1 MRKARSHIEEYI
13 DYDEVKEK
21 QEQCMMRC
29 EALENGKLDLLNNV
43 KKIQETIKNKGLQ
56 IENITKEQQKIREFI
71 RNLEERYCSD
81 WYDSAVMFA

>member
-1 MRKARSHIEEYI
+1 MNQIEEFI

-43 KKIQETIKNKGLQ
+43 KKIQETIKNKELQ
-56 IENITKEQQKIREFI
+56 MENITKEQQKIKDFI

-81 WYDSAVMFA
+81 WYGSAVIFA